1 MASRQNLIV
10 AGGVLAEAKGG
21 AADGADLGQGLLDGV
36 EGGVVQGTHRLE
48 RDDARLASRLEYL
61 DGLSSVGA
69 EGLLDKDVL
78 ATRDAGERLV
88 VMERVGAA
96 DVDRVDPI
104 ACGELIER
112 GEGGRPPMLGCE
124 GRGSLAIAREGAD
137 KDGALHVRQGVEHG
151 RGDAARSDGR
161 DANHIA
167 ASQSV
172 PDLSGTS
179 FSSSC
184 VPAGQSDSPSMN
196 PVSHARP
203 SPSAAAVASWS
214 QRSLNSCPAWP
225 FTQ

>member
-88 VMERVGAA
+88 VMERVRAA

-151 RGDAARSDGR
+151 RGDAVKTTHRKHRKPPTVS
-161 DANHIA
+161 
-167 ASQSV
+167 
-172 PDLSGTS
+172 PDRPLPEHRQTHFSPKPYSMKIKKHHYPHPINRQWLS
-179 FSSSC
+179 
-184 VPAGQSDSPSMN
+184 
-196 PVSHARP
+196 R
-203 SPSAAAVASWS
+203 
-214 QRSLNSCPAWP
+214 
-225 FTQ
+225 